1 MRVLARWMVKSIVCD
16 LRESGGDGPQL
27 IGRKSRAIAV
37 NGTKNGQRFIVKG
50 LRESHTN
57 SYRVHA
63 FLILLRPISPGAAQ
77 SGHSVSGL

>member
-1 MRVLARWMVKSIVCD
+1 MVKSIVGD
-16 LRESGGDGPQL
+16 FRESGGDGTQL
-27 IGRKSRAIAV
+27 VGCKSRAIAV
-37 NGTKNGQRFIVKG
+37 NGTENSQRFIVKG

-63 FLILLRPISPGAAQ
+63 FLILLRPISPDAAQ